1 MSEGVSAAVFVMP
14 APQKAGIAMKDRALK
29 KFSPILGIVAVIWI
43 VVLVNLVTGNALV
56 QFGIVPRTLSGLI
69 GVPLAPF
76 LHFGLVHAFSN
87 TLPLLVLGGLLLMTN
102 GSRFWHVTIVAILGG
117 GLLTW
122 ALARGAPNV
131 HLGASGLVFAYFGY
145 LVTRGIVERSVS
157 ALAVTG
163 VVVLLYGGMIWGIL
177 PTRPFVSFE
186 SHLFGF
192 IVGIATAWFGA
203 RDRDEEKEEEEAL

>member
-1 MSEGVSAAVFVMP
+1 
-14 APQKAGIAMKDRALK
+14 MKDRFLR
-29 KFSPILGIVAVIWI
+29 KFSPVLGLLAAIWI
-43 VVLVNLVTGNALV
+43 IALVNLLTGNALL
-56 QFGIVPRTLSGLI
+56 QFGITPRTISGLI

-87 TLPLLVLGGLLLMTN
+87 TLPLLVLGGLLLASNST
-102 GSRFWHVTIVAILGG
+102 RFWYVTIVAILGG

-131 HLGASGLVFAYFGY
+131 HVGASGLVFAYFGY
-145 LVTRGIVERSVS
+145 LVTRGIVERSLGS
-157 ALAVTG
+157 LAVTAL
-163 VVVLLYGGMIWGIL
+163 VVLLYGGMIWGVL

-192 IVGIATAWFGA
+192 LVGIAIAWFAGRTRPEDA
-203 RDRDEEKEEEEAL
+203 ALQDR

>member
-1 MSEGVSAAVFVMP
+1 
-14 APQKAGIAMKDRALK
+14 MKDRALK
-29 KFSPILGIVAVIWI
+29 TFAPVLGLLAVIWI
-43 VVLVNLVTGNALV
+43 VELVNLVTGSALV

-76 LHFGLVHAFSN
+76 LHFGLVHTFSN
-87 TLPLLVLGGLLLMTN
+87 TIPLLVLGGLLLVSDR
-102 GSRFWHVTIVAILGG
+102 SRFWPVTIMAIIGG

-122 ALARGAPNV
+122 LLARGAPFV
-131 HLGASGLVFAYFGY
+131 HAGASGLLFAYFGY
-145 LVTRGIVERSVS
+145 LVTRGIVERSIR

-163 VVVLLYGGMIWGIL
+163 LVVLLYGGMIWGVL

-192 IVGIATAWFGA
+192 LVGIAIALFGGRHQDETAEE
-203 RDRDEEKEEEEAL
+203 DEFSVD

>member
-1 MSEGVSAAVFVMP
+1 
-14 APQKAGIAMKDRALK
+14 MKDRMVR
-29 KFSPILGIVAVIWI
+29 KFSPVLGLLAAIWI
-43 VVLVNLVTGNALV
+43 VALANLVTGNALV
-56 QFGIVPRTLSGLI
+56 QLGIVPRTLSGLI

-76 LHFGLVHAFSN
+76 LHFGLVHTFSN
-87 TLPLLVLGGLLLMTN
+87 SLPLLILGGLLLVSN
-102 GSRFWHVTIVAILGG
+102 HSRFWYVTITAIVGG

-122 ALARGAPNV
+122 ALARGAPHV
-131 HLGASGLVFAYFGY
+131 HAGASGLLFAYFGY

-163 VVVLLYGGMIWGIL
+163 VVVLLYGGMIWGVL

-192 IVGIATAWFGA
+192 LVGIAIAWFG
-203 RDRDEEKEEEEAL
+203 RGESDEEEALEA

>member
-1 MSEGVSAAVFVMP
+1 
-14 APQKAGIAMKDRALK
+14 MKDRILR
-29 KFSPILGIVAVIWI
+29 KFSPVLGLLAAILIVE
-43 VVLVNLVTGNALV
+43 LVNLLTGNALL

-87 TLPLLVLGGLLLMTN
+87 ILPLLVLGGLLLAVN
-102 GSRFWHVTIVAILGG
+102 GTRFWHVTIVAILGG

-122 ALARGAPNV
+122 AFARGAPNV
-131 HLGASGLVFAYFGY
+131 HVGASGLLFAYFGY
-145 LVTRGIVERSVS
+145 LVTRGIVERSLS
-157 ALAVTG
+157 ALAVTAL
-163 VVVLLYGGMIWGIL
+163 VVLLYGGMIWGVL

-192 IVGIATAWFGA
+192 LVGIAIALFGGRTPREDTALQ
-203 RDRDEEKEEEEAL
+203 DR

>member
-1 MSEGVSAAVFVMP
+1 
-14 APQKAGIAMKDRALK
+14 MKDKMLQRFA
-29 KFSPILGIVAVIWI
+29 PVLGLLAVIW
-43 VVLVNLVTGNALV
+43 VVALINLVTGSALV
-56 QFGIVPRTLSGLI
+56 QFGIVPRTISGLI

-87 TLPLLVLGGLLLMTN
+87 TLPLLILGGLLLVSN
-102 GSRFWHVTIVAILGG
+102 HSRFWYVTITAIVGG

-122 ALARGAPNV
+122 LLARGAPHV
-131 HLGASGLVFAYFGY
+131 HAGASGLLFAYFGY

-163 VVVLLYGGMIWGIL
+163 LVVLLYGGMIWGVL

-192 IVGIATAWFGA
+192 LVGIAIAWFGA
-203 RDRDEEKEEEEAL
+203 RGGDEVEEEADA

>member
-1 MSEGVSAAVFVMP
+1 
-14 APQKAGIAMKDRALK
+14 MKDRFLR
-29 KFSPILGIVAVIWI
+29 KFSPVLGLLAAIWI
-43 VVLVNLVTGNALV
+43 IALANLLSGNALL
-56 QFGIVPRTLSGLI
+56 QFGITPRTISGLI

-87 TLPLLVLGGLLLMTN
+87 TLPLLVLGGLLLASNST
-102 GSRFWHVTIVAILGG
+102 RFWYVTIVAILGG

-131 HLGASGLVFAYFGY
+131 HVGASGLVFAYFGY
-145 LVTRGIVERSVS
+145 LVTRGIVERSVGS
-157 ALAVTG
+157 LAVTAL
-163 VVVLLYGGMIWGIL
+163 VVLLYGGMIWGVL

-192 IVGIATAWFGA
+192 LVGIAIAWFAG
-203 RDRDEEKEEEEAL
+203 RTPPEDEALQDR